1 MIRPVRLVR
10 ELVPG
15 VYWDS
20 RARVHVDVPECL
32 RLEEI
37 EDTPANRR
45 RWTRRELRILRGELP
60 RVLLIAHLE
69 GLTS

>member
-15 VYWDS
+15 VYGD
-20 RARVHVDVPECL
+20 RRGAVHVDVPECL
-32 RLEEI
+32 ALRGLRT
-37 EDTPANRR
+37 DRR
-45 RWTRRELRILRGELP
+45 RWASRELRTLRRELP